1 MTLMMMM
8 MMMKVTSLM
17 TMMTLTVSVEYSS
30 CGWARWALSICCCCI
45 CNQHVQDD
53 DHAMMM
59 LMLMIIMVLM
69 FWMMIWFGIFV
80 LISPAA
86 SLPAVRGSVQG
97 ASSAGLLACQG
108 LASQAACQDGP
119 GSQTPRGSH

>member
-1 MTLMMMM
+1 MVGHAGLFPFAVAASVINMFR
-8 MMMKVTSLM
+8 
-17 TMMTLTVSVEYSS
+17 TMI
-30 CGWARWALSICCCCI
+30 R
-45 CNQHVQDD
+45 
-53 DHAMMM
+53 MMM

-80 LISPAA
+80 YISPAA

-119 GSQTPRGSH
+119 GSQTPRGSHQYHIH